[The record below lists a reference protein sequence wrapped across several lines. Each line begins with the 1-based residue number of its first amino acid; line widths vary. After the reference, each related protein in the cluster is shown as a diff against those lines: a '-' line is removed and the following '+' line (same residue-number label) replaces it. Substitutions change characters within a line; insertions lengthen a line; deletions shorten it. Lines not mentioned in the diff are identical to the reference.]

1 MRVGFIARMCP
12 SGLGIQSRRLARL
25 IQPDRIMVI
34 DSTPFNGH
42 TQYPEWYRGF
52 DRITVNGFPSDIQI
66 KEFLEKVDAVISCEM
81 FYSNR
86 FTSIAKH
93 MKVKTILIANPEF
106 FDWFKPSWTH
116 IPQPDK
122 VIVPS
127 RWKMNE
133 MKYFHAK
140 YLPTPIFED
149 EFQLA
154 RDINLKRSGRKF
166 LFINGKTAVHDR
178 NGLDL
183 LYNAL
188 PLSKSEY
195 TITIKAQDN
204 IKKHPDPRLIYDFSV
219 PENPQELYTSFDA
232 LIHPRRYA
240 GQSLSMCEA
249 LQSALPVIML
259 DREPDNLILPED
271 WLIPAQISNS
281 FMARTKV
288 NIYSTAPE
296 DFAYKLDHFNLTK
309 EAKERAY
316 NIGRQYDAEKLRSK
330 YEELL
335 Q

>member
-12 SGLGIQSRRLARL
+12 SGLGVQSRRLARL

-52 DRITVNGFPSDIQI
+52 DRITINGFPSDIQI
-66 KEFLEKVDAVISCEM
+66 KEFLEKVDVVLSCEM

-106 FDWFKPSWTH
+106 FDYFQSSWTH
-116 IPQPDK
+116 IPRPDK

-127 RWKMNE
+127 KWKMNE
-133 MKYFHAK
+133 MKYFHAE

-149 EFQLA
+149 EFILA
-154 RDINLKRSGRKF
+154 RDANLRRSGRKY
-166 LFINGKTAVHDR
+166 LFINGKTAVNDR
-178 NGLDL
+178 NGLEL
-183 LYNAL
+183 LYEAL
-188 PLSKSEY
+188 PLCKSEFSL
-195 TITIKAQDN
+195 TIKSQSE
-204 IKKHPDPRLIYDFSV
+204 IKKHPDPRLIYDFSS
-219 PENPQELYTSFDA
+219 PENPQDLYVAFDL

-249 LQSALPVIML
+249 LQSALPVLML
-259 DREPDNLILPED
+259 DREPENLILPPD
-271 WLIPAQISNS
+271 WLAPCYIKGSLT
-281 FMARTKV
+281 ARTEV
-288 NIYSTAPE
+288 PIFSAAPE
-296 DFAYKLDHFNLTK
+296 DLAYKIDNYNISRDTK
-309 EAKERAY
+309 EKAY

-335 Q
+335 K